1 MLALRTSFVSLLYEE
16 DDPVLEAV
24 IIYGGIDEKPNSGY
38 DYATYNSDNRRFS
51 AGTTMSLNCWV
62 WSKTENE
69 LHDLVDV
76 WQKSTDEGASWVD
89 INPDSQTR
97 MTVSWIGE
105 LTSTTSARADSQY
118 FEISSFTLGAFQP
131 NDAGL
136 YRLKV
141 TGGVLSP
148 AYSANYARI
157 RFDSTP

>member
-1 MLALRTSFVSLLYEE
+1 VLALRTSFVSLLYEE

-24 IIYGGIDEKPNSGY
+24 VIYGGIDEKPNSGY
-38 DYATYNSDNRRFS
+38 DYAVYNSDNRRFS
-51 AGTTMSLNCWV
+51 AGTTMSLVCWV
-62 WSKTENE
+62 WSKTEDE
-69 LHDLVDV
+69 LHNLTDT
-76 WQKSTDEGASWVD
+76 WQKSTDEGASWAD
-89 INPDSQTR
+89 ISTSSR

-118 FEISSFTLGAFQP
+118 FEVSSFVLKAFQP
-131 NDAGL
+131 TDAGL

-157 RFDSTP
+157 RFDSTPG